1 MASKRL
7 SVKQAKLLKQHRY
20 IMHKLVTSSDKDRRT
35 ILRNAPLDLFKALN
49 LVFKL
54 LDGEQLNLTSQ
65 QSNRIKKHKR
75 LIRSASGLNNSH
87 IKGELVRQK
96 GGALSAILSTV
107 LPIIGG
113 LVKAII

>member
-1 MASKRL
+1 MAPKRL

-20 IMHKLVTSSDKDRRT
+20 IMHKLATTTDKNRKT

-54 LDGEQLNLTSQ
+54 LAGEHLDLTAH
-65 QSNRIKKHKR
+65 QSNKIKKHKR
-75 LIRSASGLNNSH
+75 LIRSASGLKNTH
-87 IKGELVRQK
+87 IKGKLVRQR
-96 GGALSAILSTV
+96 GGSLSAILSTV

-113 LVKAII
+113 LVKSIL